1 VKRVARTEDETI
13 VTIPNIVGVG
23 IVGVEPELGIVAINI
38 EHIEVA
44 VGVLR

>member
-1 VKRVARTEDETI
+1 MKRVARTEDETI
-13 VTIPNIVGVG
+13 VTIPDIVGVG

-38 EHIEVA
+38 EHVEVA